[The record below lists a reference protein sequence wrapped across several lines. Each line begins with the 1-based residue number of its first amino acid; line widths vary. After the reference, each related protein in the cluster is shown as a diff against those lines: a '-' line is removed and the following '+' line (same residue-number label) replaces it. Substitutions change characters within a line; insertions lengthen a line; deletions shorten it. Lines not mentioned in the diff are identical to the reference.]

1 MERNSFPSVERLIPH
16 RGGLKLIDR
25 ILSADE
31 KTLVATTRVTD
42 AWPLL
47 TEGRISPVMALEV
60 IAQAVA
66 AWDGFQ
72 KGAKPEPS
80 IGLLVGVKDAVFFT
94 EGLEVGTDLTVAVT
108 SISVIQ
114 SYGVFEGNLFA
125 GSELICRAVVQVFT
139 PEEDVLDARS

>member
-1 MERNSFPSVERLIPH
+1 MERDPFPSVERLIPH

-25 ILSADE
+25 VFSADD

-72 KGAKPEPS
+72 KGAQFEPS
-80 IGLLVGVKDAVFFT
+80 IGFLVGVKDANFFT
-94 EGLEVGTDLTVAVT
+94 AGLEVGAELTVSVT
-108 SISVIQ
+108 SLSVIQ
-114 SYGVFEGNLFA
+114 SYGIFEGHLFA
-125 GSELICRAVVQVFT
+125 GSELICRAVIQVFT
-139 PEEDVLDARS
+139 PEEDVLDAR